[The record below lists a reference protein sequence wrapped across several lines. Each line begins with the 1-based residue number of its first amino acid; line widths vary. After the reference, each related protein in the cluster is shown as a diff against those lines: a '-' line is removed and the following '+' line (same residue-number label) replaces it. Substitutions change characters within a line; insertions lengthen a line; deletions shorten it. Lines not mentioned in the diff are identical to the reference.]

1 MAFFSLTML
10 DSLSQIYGVG
20 GGGVNANL
28 YLYLSTSSKIKE
40 VKASRNGVGC

>member
-10 DSLSQIYGVG
+10 DSLSQIYGV